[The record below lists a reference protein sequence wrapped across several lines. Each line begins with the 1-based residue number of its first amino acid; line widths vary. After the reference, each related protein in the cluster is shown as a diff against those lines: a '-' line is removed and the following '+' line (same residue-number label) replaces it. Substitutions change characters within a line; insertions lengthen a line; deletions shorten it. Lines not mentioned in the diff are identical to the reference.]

1 MSQLELEKTVQV
13 IEKSIEDLAKGKATK
28 DEVVKLIDER
38 TANDKQALKAAENAA
53 TRAQEMAAEL
63 KAQNE
68 SFGKQL
74 KALMQGGVPRHA
86 DGSYAGRLG
95 SAQEAK
101 TLGLMIMAATQKD
114 AARRDHFIKSIE
126 KMGQSPLFVDNEGKK
141 TMTGVSQAGGG
152 ALVTVETVPS
162 LIRLLESYGVFRAAA
177 MNMPMGAGTTI
188 QPKIDGLLT
197 VYVPGEGGTMT
208 NTDPTIGVVSLIPKA
223 LTALTGYSLE
233 LDEDSAIPLAEMLAD
248 LFARSFAY
256 YEDLCG
262 FLGDG
267 TSTYFGFL
275 GVAGALR
282 GVNATIGNIKSLVV
296 GSGNAYSELA
306 LVDFESVVGI
316 LPDFA
321 DNGEAGWYAHR
332 YFYWT
337 VMVKLAL
344 AAGGVTATEIITN
357 AASRQ
362 KSYLGYPVK
371 FTQVMPRAE
380 ANSQIC
386 TVFGNLRQGAQLG
399 VRGGI
404 EFAQSSDRYFDQ
416 GLIAVRGRNR
426 VAINVHGVGDTS
438 KAGPICGLITAGS

>member
-1 MSQLELEKTVQV
+1 MPQLEIEKTVEL
-13 IEKSIEDLAKGKATK
+13 IEKSIDDLAKGKATK

-38 TANDKQALKAAENAA
+38 TATDKQALKAAENTA
-53 TRAQEMAAEL
+53 TKAQEMAEEL

-68 SFGKQL
+68 AFGKQL

-101 TLGLMIMAATQKD
+101 TLGLLIMAATQKD
-114 AARRDHFIKSIE
+114 VSRREHFIKFVE
-126 KMGQSPLFVDNEGKK
+126 KMGQNPIFVDSDGKK
-141 TMTGVSQAGGG
+141 TMTGTSQAGGG
-152 ALVTVETVPS
+152 ALVTIEQVPS
-162 LIRLLESYGVFRAAA
+162 LIKLLESYGVFRASA
-177 MNMPMGAGTTI
+177 MNMPMGAGATI

-197 VYVPGEGGTMT
+197 VYVPGEGGTVT
-208 NTDPTIGVVSLIPKA
+208 GSDPSIGTISLVPKA
-223 LTALTGYSLE
+223 MTALTGYSME

-267 TSTYFGFL
+267 TSTYFGFR
-275 GVAGALR
+275 GIAGALR
-282 GVNATIGNIKSLVV
+282 AVDATIANIKSLVV
-296 GSGNAYSELA
+296 GSGNAYSELV
-306 LVDFESVVGI
+306 LGDFESCVGN

-321 DNGEAGWYAHR
+321 DNGEACWYAHR

-357 AASRQ
+357 AATRQ

-426 VAINVHGVGDTS
+426 VAVNVHGVGDTS
-438 KAGPICGLITAGS
+438 KAGPIVGLITAAS

>member
-1 MSQLELEKTVQV
+1 MPQLELEKTVQI
-13 IEKSIEDLAKGKATK
+13 IEKSIDDLAKGKATK
-28 DEVVKLIDER
+28 DEVIKLIDER
-38 TANDKQALKAAENAA
+38 TATDKQALKAAETAA
-53 TRAQEMAAEL
+53 TKAQETAEEL

-68 SFGKQL
+68 AFGKQL
-74 KALMQGGVPRHA
+74 KAMMTGGVPRHA

-101 TLGLMIMAATQKD
+101 ALGLMIMAATQKD
-114 AARRDHFIKSIE
+114 TARRERFVKSLE
-126 KMGQSPLFVDNEGKK
+126 KMGQTPLFVDDNGIK
-141 TMTGVSQAGGG
+141 TMTGSSQTGGG
-152 ALVTVETVPS
+152 ALVTTEMVPS
-162 LIRLLESYGVFRAAA
+162 LIKLLESYGVYRASA
-177 MNMPMGAGTTI
+177 MNMPMGAGSTV

-197 VYVPGEGGTMT
+197 VYVPGEGGTIT
-208 NTDPTIGVVSLIPKA
+208 ASDPSVATISLIPKA
-223 LTALTGYSLE
+223 MTALTGYSME

-267 TSTYFGFL
+267 TSTYFGFR

-282 GVNATIGNIKSLVV
+282 GVDATIGNIKSLIV
-296 GSGNAYSELA
+296 GSGNAYSELV
-306 LVDFESVVGI
+306 LSDFEKVVGN

-321 DNGEAGWYAHR
+321 DNGEAAWYAHR

-337 VMVKLAL
+337 VMVYLAL
-344 AAGGVTATEIITN
+344 AAGGATATEIITN

-386 TVFGNLRQGAQLG
+386 SVFGNLRQGAQLG
-399 VRGGI
+399 IRGGI

-438 KAGPICGLITAGS
+438 KAGPIVGLITAAS